1 VTLRHAADEA
11 RAIAMLQHVAS
22 LCDETRRRSSAD
34 PEAIQR
40 MLTTFEETLAELAP
54 LLDSLGTSPTASR
67 DLVLQAARQAAG
79 QHAALIDSMSLE
91 LDRLARSIVAIDRGA
106 HASKEY
112 VGMVGSD
119 AHRAFDVRG

>member
-1 VTLRHAADEA
+1 MTARRAADEA
-11 RAIAMLQHVAS
+11 RAVAMLQHVAS
-22 LCDETRRRSSAD
+22 LCDETRRQCAAD

-54 LLDSLGTSPTASR
+54 LLDAMGTSPTASR
-67 DLVLQAARQAAG
+67 DAVLQAARQAAG

-91 LDRLARSIVAIDRGA
+91 LDRLARSIVAIDRGT

-112 VGMVGSD
+112 VGMVGTS
-119 AHRAFDVRG
+119 AHGALDLRG